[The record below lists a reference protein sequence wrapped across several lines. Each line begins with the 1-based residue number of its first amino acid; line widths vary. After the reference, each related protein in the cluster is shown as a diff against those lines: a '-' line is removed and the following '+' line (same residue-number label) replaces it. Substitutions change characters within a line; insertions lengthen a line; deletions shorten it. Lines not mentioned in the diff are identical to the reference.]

1 MDPSARISNHPV
13 LLHKLTLLRDATTA
27 PHDFRA
33 LLSELTFYLGCV
45 ARQCARVA
53 IVPPATR
60 PAEWGCLWVCAFPN
74 E

>member
-45 ARQCARVA
+45 RAAMRMRGDCATSYASCRMGLLVGL
-53 IVPPATR
+53 R
-60 PAEWGCLWVCAFPN
+60 FP
-74 E
+74 